1 MRRLLVFIGV
11 SLALLV
17 GAATFNW
24 WVDPFAEVWKPGAV
38 ADARAG
44 GCLVS
49 QELIGIRYPSFKLD
63 VFAQRPTRRFVVGS
77 SRVLEIAS
85 HPGERSFAN
94 LGYPGTAPETI
105 LKLFRALPAKPVQ
118 TVYVGVEAFWL
129 NGRYAIPDTDPSAY
143 HLAEYLLSRSAFTT
157 GFKLVR
163 QAHYILSD
171 RWRKTEVGARC
182 VIGDLPEHQLA
193 PRRLAGLELGARPE
207 ALPEVPSCPV
217 HRQPRDVAERVLRRL
232 ALARR
237 ATREPA
243 RAGARTCARARM
255 AGRRLCPAG
264 ASPHAARARHRSTD
278 CTALARVS
286 DADAAALRALR
297 LRVGRARGRP
307 ARAVPG
313 KRVPG
318 RLPQRPRVLRTRSP
332 TPGRGR
338 PTPSLA

>member
-17 GAATFNW
+17 AAAAFNW

-49 QELIGIRYPSFKLD
+49 QELIGIRYQSFKLD
-63 VFAQRPTRRFVVGS
+63 VFAQRPTRTFVVGS

-85 HPGERSFAN
+85 HPGERSFSN

-129 NGRYAIPDTDPSAY
+129 NKRYAVPDTDPSAY

-163 QAHYILSD
+163 QAHYILED
-171 RWRKTEVGARC
+171 RWRKTEVGGRC
-182 VIGDLPEHQLA
+182 VIGRIYPSINWRLDGSRVWSWELDPKRFPRFHPA
-193 PRRLAGLELGARPE
+193 PFTGNLETWRNGYFAGWRSLDERRVHLLEQA
-207 ALPEVPSCPV
+207 
-217 HRQPRDVAERVLRRL
+217 L
-232 ALARR
+232 ALARERGWQVVGFAPPEPPHMLHVLDTDPRIAPRWHEFLRLMPRLFARYGFAWAGLEDGLRVPCR
-237 ATREPA
+237 ASEFPDAFHTDRACSA
-243 RAGARTCARARM
+243 RVR
-255 AGRRLCPAG
+255 RRLDE
-264 ASPHAARARHRSTD
+264 AAR
-278 CTALARVS
+278 
-286 DADAAALRALR
+286 R
-297 LRVGRARGRP
+297 LH
-307 ARAVPG
+307 
-313 KRVPG
+313 
-318 RLPQRPRVLRTRSP
+318 
-332 TPGRGR
+332 
-338 PTPSLA
+338 